1 MPNDEMVEFW
11 NTRGGAL
18 WVAEQDRFDGFL
30 APVTGRLFGA
40 AALAPG
46 ERVLDVG
53 CGNGATTI
61 EAARSVGPT
70 GTATGI
76 DVSAPMLATARTR
89 ASAAGVP
96 ATFVEADAQTAD
108 LEGPFDVIISRFGV
122 MFFDDP
128 VAAFTNLAGA
138 LRPGGRMAFTCWQ
151 DLFSNEWFAVP
162 AAAIVAHVGAP
173 QLPEP
178 GTPGP
183 FAFADASRVSE
194 LLAASGLAE
203 VVIEGASERLVL
215 GSDAADVV
223 AFLARDE
230 MGRRMLEGRDPET
243 IEAALAA
250 SRDAMAAFETPDGV
264 RLNAAYWVVT
274 ARRG

>member
-1 MPNDEMVEFW
+1 M
-11 NTRGGAL
+11 
-18 WVAEQDRFDGFL
+18 
-30 APVTGRLFGA
+30 
-40 AALAPG
+40 
-46 ERVLDVG
+46 G

-70 GTATGI
+70 GSATGI

-108 LEGPFDVIISRFGV
+108 LGGPLDAIISRFGV

-138 LRPGGRMAFTCWQ
+138 LRPGGRLAFTCWQ

-173 QLPEP
+173 EPPEP
-178 GTPGP
+178 GAPGP
-183 FAFADASRVSE
+183 FAFADASRVSK

-203 VVIEGASERLVL
+203 VAIDGASEGLVL

-230 MGRRMLEGRDPET
+230 LGRRMLEGRDPEV
-243 IEAALAA
+243 IEAALAE
-250 SRDAMAAFETPDGV
+250 SRDAMAPFETPDGV

-274 ARRG
+274 ARRA